1 MGKYWK
7 WLNIEIFMWLKLQVR
22 ELAYQLAVKCEYKYP
37 KTWDESSKAEVDR
50 FSAYMKRNPTL
61 SIRSPEATSLARA
74 TSFNKHSVAMFF
86 RKLDE
91 IIRRHSLTAK
101 DIWNV
106 DETGITTVQTA
117 VGVIVKHVK
126 PLNRLGQW
134 HQEKGVNWSLS
145 HLQSMPL
152 ATQFLQYLYSNAFIM
167 QTTLYEMG
175 R

>member
-1 MGKYWK
+1 M
-7 WLNIEIFMWLKLQVR
+7 
-22 ELAYQLAVKCEYKYP
+22 KCEYKYP

-91 IIRRHSLTAK
+91 IIRRHRVTAK

-117 VGVIVKHVK
+117 VGVIVKRVK
-126 PLNRLGQW
+126 PLNRLGQ
-134 HQEKGVNWSLS
+134 
-145 HLQSMPL
+145 
-152 ATQFLQYLYSNAFIM
+152 
-167 QTTLYEMG
+167 
-175 R
+175 

>member
-1 MGKYWK
+1 M
-7 WLNIEIFMWLKLQVR
+7 
-22 ELAYQLAVKCEYKYP
+22 KCEYKYP

-91 IIRRHSLTAK
+91 IIRRHSVTAK

-117 VGVIVKHVK
+117 VSVIVKRGSKQVGAMTSGERGQLVTLAFAVNAIGNTI
-126 PLNRLGQW
+126 PPIFVFQRLHYADHFVRDGPIRSIGSGNKSGW
-134 HQEKGVNWSLS
+134 
-145 HLQSMPL
+145 
-152 ATQFLQYLYSNAFIM
+152 M
-167 QTTLYEMG
+167 Q
-175 R
+175 